1 MAESTLWWLLAGIAV
16 AIEVATG
23 TFYLLMVAMGLTAGA
38 MAAHAGAGVSV
49 QLIVAALVG
58 GGAVAAW
65 SQLRA
70 KPAGGPSGS
79 NRDVNLD
86 VGETV
91 HIESWKP
98 DGTAT
103 VKYRGASWTVV
114 PAAGLD
120 PSPGAHRIKEVVG
133 SRFVVEKL

>member
-1 MAESTLWWLLAGIAV
+1 MAESTLWWLLAGTAV
-16 AIEVATG
+16 AVELLTG
-23 TFYLLMVAMGLTAGA
+23 TFYLLMVAIGLVAGA
-38 MAAHAGAGVSV
+38 MAAHAGMGVSV

-70 KPAGGPSGS
+70 KPAGGPAGS

-91 HIESWKP
+91 QVKSWHP
-98 DGTAT
+98 DGMAT

-114 PAAGLD
+114 PAPGPE
-120 PSPGAHRIKEVVG
+120 PSAGAHRIKEVVG